1 MTEQNLIPVAEPD
14 LTGNE
19 LEYVSRCV
27 RSGWVSSAGEYVTR
41 FESEFGKFCAAEH
54 CVATSNGTVAI
65 HLALATL
72 GIQQGDEVLVPS
84 LTFVASAN
92 AVRYANAQPVFVD
105 CDPETWTLSPEDVE
119 RKITPRTRAILVV
132 HLYGHP
138 ADMDRIRDI
147 AARHK
152 LWVIEDAAEAHG
164 ARYRERRVGN
174 LGTIGTFSFY
184 GNKTITTGEGG
195 ALLTDDPQL
204 AKRAAFLRDHAMSP
218 ERRYYHSEVGFNYRL
233 TNLQAAL
240 GVAQLE
246 RIESF
251 VAAKRKHAQHYARLL
266 AGVPGLTLA
275 PEAPWA
281 ESSYW
286 MYSVLV
292 QDDFPL
298 SRDGLIAHLRA
309 QKIDTRPFFVP
320 MHELPAY
327 ARGERLPVAER
338 LSRQGLN
345 LPSSTTLTEAQIE
358 RVAAAIKSVV
368 R

>member
-1 MTEQNLIPVAEPD
+1 MQHLIPVAEPD

-41 FESEFGKFCAAEH
+41 FESEFAAFCRAKH
-54 CVATSNGTVAI
+54 GVATANGTVAI
-65 HLALATL
+65 HLALTAL
-72 GIQQGDEVLVPS
+72 GIQPGDEIIVPS

-92 AVRYANAQPVFVD
+92 AVVYANAKPVFVD
-105 CDPETWTLSPEDVE
+105 CEPQTWTMAPQDVE

-138 ADMDRIRDI
+138 VDMDRIQEI
-147 AARHK
+147 ATRHN

-164 ARYRERRVGN
+164 AEYRGRKIGN
-174 LGTIGTFSFY
+174 LGTAGVFSFY

-195 ALLTDDPQL
+195 ALITDDQNL

-233 TNLQAAL
+233 TNLQAAI

-246 RIESF
+246 RIEAF
-251 VAAKRKHAQHYARLL
+251 VEAKREHARQYASRL
-266 AGVPGLTLA
+266 GGIPGLELA

-281 ESSYW
+281 KSSFW

-292 QDDFPL
+292 KEDFPL
-298 SRDGLIAHLRA
+298 TRDELAKHLRSLGV
-309 QKIDTRPFFVP
+309 DTRPFFIP
-320 MHELPAY
+320 MHSLPMY

-338 LSRQGLN
+338 LSQQGLN
-345 LPSSTTLTEAQIE
+345 LPSSTTLTTDQIE
-358 RVAAAIKSVV
+358 RVAAAIRSAL

>member
-1 MTEQNLIPVAEPD
+1 MEHLIPVAEPD

-19 LEYVSRCV
+19 LEYVTRCV

-41 FESEFGKFCAAEH
+41 FESDFAAFCGASRG
-54 CVATSNGTVAI
+54 VATANGTVAI
-65 HLALATL
+65 HLALAAL
-72 GIQQGDEVLVPS
+72 GIEDGDEVIVPS

-92 AVRYANAQPVFVD
+92 AVRYANARPVFVD
-105 CDPETWTLSPEDVE
+105 CDPLTWTLSPEDVE

-138 ADMDRIRDI
+138 ADMERIQEI
-147 AARHK
+147 ATRHR

-164 ARYRERRVGN
+164 AEYHGRRVGN
-174 LGTIGTFSFY
+174 LGTAGVFSFY

-195 ALLTDDPQL
+195 ALVTDNPEL

-218 ERRYYHSEVGFNYRL
+218 ERRYYHSEIGFNYRL
-233 TNLQAAL
+233 TNLQAAI

-246 RIESF
+246 RIETF
-251 VAAKRKHAQHYARLL
+251 LAAKRKHARQYASLL
-266 AGVPGLTLA
+266 ADVPGLELA

-281 ESSYW
+281 KSSYW

-292 QDDFPL
+292 KDNFPL
-298 SRDGLIAHLRA
+298 KRDQLAQHLRTL
-309 QKIDTRPFFVP
+309 QIDTRPFFLP
-320 MHELPAY
+320 MHTLPMY
-327 ARGERLPVAER
+327 SSSERLPVAER
-338 LSRQGLN
+338 LSQQGLN
-345 LPSSTTLTEAQIE
+345 LPSSTNLTEGQIE
-358 RVAAAIKSVV
+358 RVAAAIKSAG